1 MAINFSA
8 SFAACLAANLKMPR
22 HVMYCISQDTGAP
35 YVLYKDGMDR
45 NPQTQWGSSLP
56 DTNYSSHGLPP
67 PTSSPQH
74 QTAQHTTPQCGSGT
88 APIDNTGSSGN
99 DPVPALGSPVA
110 SPYPAAVPESQTTS
124 NNNNNNNTNNNNNN
138 NNHPANLSTDED
150 LQDNQ
155 TSPTTNASGLP
166 PTAEVPSSQQ
176 SCFNPPAAPLQ
187 TTTSTSNTH
196 SNHGSNL
203 TNGNQPTDLQ
213 VQSGQPAYPGQQPHY
228 YKDSR
233 NGSLNSN
240 QNNSLQ
246 SSPMPHHMLGNIPG
260 GFSSAAALHYL
271 KQPGV
276 MLGSLGGIDGGSGN
290 SHPLVG
296 GSDGLYGGS
305 NGMPDLLS
313 PSQQMSGGH
322 HQNGLGGKMKNSNGI
337 NGDLR
342 LFKCLTCGK
351 DFKQKS
357 TLLQHERI
365 HTDSRPYGCPEC
377 GKRFRQQSHLTQ
389 HLRIHANE
397 KPYACV
403 YCERT
408 FRQRAILNQ
417 HLRIHS
423 DVSPH
428 LIFKNG
434 MTPTLWPS
442 DVPFPADEGKEE
454 VASTYGDGD
463 SQHPDQNRNSC
474 FSPSDPM
481 QYPAYFKDAKGMNHS
496 VFGSG
501 NFGALQYLKN
511 GINGNKGCLPDV
523 IQHGRSAGMP
533 LYVRC
538 PICQK
543 EFKQKSTLLQHG
555 CIHIES
561 RPYPCPECGK
571 RFRQQSHLTQH
582 LRIHTNEKPYGCVYC
597 GRNFRQR
604 TILNQHLRIHT
615 GEKPYKCQQ
624 CGKDF
629 RQKAILDQHTRTHQ
643 GDRPFCC
650 PMPNCRRRFATE
662 PEVKKHID
670 NHMNPHAAKNRRSS
684 SSSLDLKHLSGPTGG
699 PLNGSLDLKHLSSA
713 NPLNG
718 MDRNAAALLPGV
730 VKPEL
735 YFPQCYAPNFNGTGT
750 TPSFP
755 PSGQTTPGTTAAAA
769 GSSNEFKS
777 PNTAIQAQ

>member
-8 SFAACLAANLKMPR
+8 SFAACLAAGLKVPR
-22 HVMYCISQDTGAP
+22 QIMYCISQDTAAP

-45 NPQTQWGSSLP
+45 AQSQWGPQDAYPPPQQQTTTGAGSPQQALGPTVPLGVEADTVPPRDQSLP
-56 DTNYSSHGLPP
+56 
-67 PTSSPQH
+67 SP
-74 QTAQHTTPQCGSGT
+74 
-88 APIDNTGSSGN
+88 AP
-99 DPVPALGSPVA
+99 
-110 SPYPAAVPESQTTS
+110 SPYPATQAEPREDEIQPEQPTMDLEPRPASQCFS
-124 NNNNNNNTNNNNNN
+124 
-138 NNHPANLSTDED
+138 AD
-150 LQDNQ
+150 LQ
-155 TSPTTNASGLP
+155 
-166 PTAEVPSSQQ
+166 QQ
-176 SCFNPPAAPLQ
+176 QQQQAYQQYARAPPPAAP
-187 TTTSTSNTH
+187 
-196 SNHGSNL
+196 
-203 TNGNQPTDLQ
+203 PP
-213 VQSGQPAYPGQQPHY
+213 VPP
-228 YKDSR
+228 
-233 NGSLNSN
+233 
-240 QNNSLQ
+240 
-246 SSPMPHHMLGNIPG
+246 HMLGAG
-260 GFSSAAALHYL
+260 SFSALQYL

-276 MLGSLGGIDGGSGN
+276 MLTSLGPDGSGQLDQYTN
-290 SHPLVG
+290 MQDLRTASLPDVIQQQHA
-296 GSDGLYGGS
+296 GLKK
-305 NGMPDLLS
+305 NN
-313 PSQQMSGGH
+313 
-322 HQNGLGGKMKNSNGI
+322 NGLSGE
-337 NGDLR
+337 LR

-423 DVSPH
+423 GEKPYECPECGKHFRQKAILNQHVRTHQDVSPH
-428 LIFKNG
+428 LVFKNG
-434 MTPTLWPS
+434 INPTLWPQ
-442 DVPFPADEGKEE
+442 DVPFPPDEGKEE
-454 VASTYGDGD
+454 VQSTYGDGD
-463 SQHPDQNRNSC
+463 NSDRTSC
-474 FSPSDPM
+474 FSPNGIAGNL
-481 QYPAYFKDAKGMNHS
+481 QYPAYFKDAKGMNHT
-496 VFGSG
+496 VFGG
-501 NFGALQYLKN
+501 GTNFGALQYLKQQQP
-511 GINGNKGCLPDV
+511 GKSGLPDV

-615 GEKPYKCQQ
+615 GEKPYKCGQ

-670 NHMNPHAAKNRRSS
+670 NHMNPHAAKTRRDS
-684 SSSLDLKHLSGPTGG
+684 TGSDG
-699 PLNGSLDLKHLSSA
+699 KLPG
-713 NPLNG
+713 NG
-718 MDRNAAALLPGV
+718 MLPRGLTPTTV

-735 YFPQCYAPNFNGTGT
+735 YFPQCYAPSFN
-750 TPSFP
+750 P
-755 PSGQTTPGTTAAAA
+755 PASVSQFQTANP
-769 GSSNEFKS
+769 EFKP
-777 PNTAIQAQ
+777 PNPLPTQ

>member
-1 MAINFSA
+1 MLTSLGPMGTGGGGESGGQLVDGGANGHPYGVA
-8 SFAACLAANLKMPR
+8 STNMQDMRAA
-22 HVMYCISQDTGAP
+22 
-35 YVLYKDGMDR
+35 
-45 NPQTQWGSSLP
+45 SLP
-56 DTNYSSHGLPP
+56 DIIQQQQQQ
-67 PTSSPQH
+67 QH
-74 QTAQHTTPQCGSGT
+74 QQQQGMVGKAGKG
-88 APIDNTGSSGN
+88 G
-99 DPVPALGSPVA
+99 
-110 SPYPAAVPESQTTS
+110 
-124 NNNNNNNTNNNNNN
+124 
-138 NNHPANLSTDED
+138 ANGE
-150 LQDNQ
+150 
-155 TSPTTNASGLP
+155 
-166 PTAEVPSSQQ
+166 
-176 SCFNPPAAPLQ
+176 
-187 TTTSTSNTH
+187 
-196 SNHGSNL
+196 
-203 TNGNQPTDLQ
+203 
-213 VQSGQPAYPGQQPHY
+213 
-228 YKDSR
+228 
-233 NGSLNSN
+233 
-240 QNNSLQ
+240 
-246 SSPMPHHMLGNIPG
+246 
-260 GFSSAAALHYL
+260 
-271 KQPGV
+271 
-276 MLGSLGGIDGGSGN
+276 
-290 SHPLVG
+290 
-296 GSDGLYGGS
+296 
-305 NGMPDLLS
+305 
-313 PSQQMSGGH
+313 
-322 HQNGLGGKMKNSNGI
+322 
-337 NGDLR
+337 LR

-423 DVSPH
+423 GEKPYQCPECGKHFRQKAILNQHVRTHQDVSPH
-428 LIFKNG
+428 LVFKNG
-434 MTPTLWPS
+434 MTPTLWPQ
-442 DVPFPADEGKEE
+442 DVPYPPDAEKDDA
-454 VASTYGDGD
+454 ASTFGGGEDGS
-463 SQHPDQNRNSC
+463 SQQADQRGSGQC
-474 FSPSDPM
+474 FSPDALQ
-481 QYPAYFKDAKGMNHS
+481 QYPAYFKDSKGTNHAA
-496 VFGSG
+496 FGGG
-501 NFGALQYLKN
+501 NFAALQYLKQ
-511 GINGNKGCLPDV
+511 GQGGKGCLPDV

-615 GEKPYKCQQ
+615 GEKPYKCSQ

-662 PEVKKHID
+662 PEVKKHIE
-670 NHMNPHAAKNRRSS
+670 NHMNPHAAKSRRSN
-684 SSSLDLKHLSGPTGG
+684 SLTESKHHPVGAMGGAGDRGPPLLSRGIPPT
-699 PLNGSLDLKHLSSA
+699 A
-713 NPLNG
+713 
-718 MDRNAAALLPGV
+718 V

-735 YFPQCYAPNFNGTGT
+735 YFPQCYAPAFNH
-750 TPSFP
+750 
-755 PSGQTTPGTTAAAA
+755 QAAA
-769 GSSNEFKS
+769 GPGAQFPGNPNPAPGNGEFK
-777 PNTAIQAQ
+777 PPTGLPAQ

>member
-8 SFAACLAANLKMPR
+8 SFAACLAAGLKVPR
-22 HVMYCISQDTGAP
+22 QIMYCISQDTGAP

-45 NPQTQWGSSLP
+45 TQSQWGVHDNYGAPQQTSSGAASPQQACGPTVPLGVEADSVPPRDQSLP
-56 DTNYSSHGLPP
+56 
-67 PTSSPQH
+67 SP
-74 QTAQHTTPQCGSGT
+74 
-88 APIDNTGSSGN
+88 AP
-99 DPVPALGSPVA
+99 
-110 SPYPAAVPESQTTS
+110 SPYPATQAEPREDDIPPE
-124 NNNNNNNTNNNNNN
+124 
-138 NNHPANLSTDED
+138 
-150 LQDNQ
+150 
-155 TSPTTNASGLP
+155 P
-166 PTAEVPSSQQ
+166 PTMDLEQRPSSQCFATDLQQPPPPPPQQQ
-176 SCFNPPAAPLQ
+176 SAYHQYSRVPPPAAP
-187 TTTSTSNTH
+187 
-196 SNHGSNL
+196 
-203 TNGNQPTDLQ
+203 PP
-213 VQSGQPAYPGQQPHY
+213 VPP
-228 YKDSR
+228 
-233 NGSLNSN
+233 
-240 QNNSLQ
+240 
-246 SSPMPHHMLGNIPG
+246 HMLGAG
-260 GFSSAAALHYL
+260 SFSALHYL

-276 MLGSLGGIDGGSGN
+276 MLSSLGQDNGGPVDQYN
-290 SHPLVG
+290 SSMQDLR
-296 GSDGLYGGS
+296 SASL
-305 NGMPDLLS
+305 PDVI
-313 PSQQMSGGH
+313 QQQQ
-322 HQNGLGGKMKNSNGI
+322 HQMKANKNALG
-337 NGDLR
+337 GDLR

-423 DVSPH
+423 GEKPYECPECGKHFRQKAILNQHVRTHQDVSPH
-428 LIFKNG
+428 LVFKNG
-434 MTPTLWPS
+434 LNPTLWPQ
-442 DVPFPADEGKEE
+442 DVPFPQDEGKEE
-454 VASTYGDGD
+454 VTSTYGDGD
-463 SQHPDQNRNSC
+463 TTAGQQDRSC
-474 FSPSDPM
+474 FSPGSVAGNL
-481 QYPAYFKDAKGMNHS
+481 QYPAYFKDAKGINHS
-496 VFGSG
+496 VFGAAA
-501 NFGALQYLKN
+501 NFGALQYLKQ
-511 GINGNKGCLPDV
+511 GQVGKLPDV

-615 GEKPYKCQQ
+615 GEKPYKCAQ

-670 NHMNPHAAKNRRSS
+670 NHMNPHAAKTRRNS
-684 SSSLDLKHLSGPTGG
+684 TGSDG
-699 PLNGSLDLKHLSSA
+699 GKQNG
-713 NPLNG
+713 
-718 MDRNAAALLPGV
+718 LLPRGLTPTTV

-735 YFPQCYAPNFNGTGT
+735 YFPQCYAPSFN
-750 TPSFP
+750 P
-755 PSGQTTPGTTAAAA
+755 PSGVAQFQGPTSEYKT
-769 GSSNEFKS
+769 SNGL
-777 PNTAIQAQ
+777 PAQ

>member
-1 MAINFSA
+1 
-8 SFAACLAANLKMPR
+8 
-22 HVMYCISQDTGAP
+22 
-35 YVLYKDGMDR
+35 MDR
-45 NPQTQWGSSLP
+45 AQTQWGVHDNYGGPQQTSSGAASPQQACGPTVPLGVEADAGPPRDQSLP
-56 DTNYSSHGLPP
+56 
-67 PTSSPQH
+67 SP
-74 QTAQHTTPQCGSGT
+74 
-88 APIDNTGSSGN
+88 AP
-99 DPVPALGSPVA
+99 
-110 SPYPAAVPESQTTS
+110 SPYPATQAEPRE
-124 NNNNNNNTNNNNNN
+124 
-138 NNHPANLSTDED
+138 DD
-150 LQDNQ
+150 LQ
-155 TSPTTNASGLP
+155 PEP
-166 PTAEVPSSQQ
+166 PSMDLEQRPSSQCFATDLQQPPPPPQQQQPQQ
-176 SCFNPPAAPLQ
+176 SAYHQYSRVPPPAAP
-187 TTTSTSNTH
+187 
-196 SNHGSNL
+196 
-203 TNGNQPTDLQ
+203 PP
-213 VQSGQPAYPGQQPHY
+213 VPP
-228 YKDSR
+228 
-233 NGSLNSN
+233 
-240 QNNSLQ
+240 
-246 SSPMPHHMLGNIPG
+246 HMLGAG
-260 GFSSAAALHYL
+260 SFSALHYL

-276 MLGSLGGIDGGSGN
+276 MLTSLGQETNGPVDQYTSSMQDLRSATLPDVIQQQHHVGMKQHKNSLGGE
-290 SHPLVG
+290 
-296 GSDGLYGGS
+296 
-305 NGMPDLLS
+305 
-313 PSQQMSGGH
+313 
-322 HQNGLGGKMKNSNGI
+322 
-337 NGDLR
+337 LR

-428 LIFKNG
+428 LVFKNG
-434 MTPTLWPS
+434 LNPTLWPQ
-442 DVPFPADEGKEE
+442 DVPFPQDEGKEE
-454 VASTYGDGD
+454 VTSTYGDGETNAT
-463 SQHPDQNRNSC
+463 QPDRSGC
-474 FSPSDPM
+474 FSPGSIASNL
-481 QYPAYFKDAKGMNHS
+481 QYPAYFKDAKGINHS
-496 VFGSG
+496 VFGAAA
-501 NFGALQYLKN
+501 NFGALQYLKQSQ
-511 GINGNKGCLPDV
+511 GGKLPDV

-615 GEKPYKCQQ
+615 GEKPYKCGQ

-670 NHMNPHAAKNRRSS
+670 NHMNPHAAKSRRNSTGSDSS
-684 SSSLDLKHLSGPTGG
+684 KQVTPNGILPRGLTPTT
-699 PLNGSLDLKHLSSA
+699 
-713 NPLNG
+713 
-718 MDRNAAALLPGV
+718 V

-735 YFPQCYAPNFNGTGT
+735 YFPQCYAPSFN
-750 TPSFP
+750 P
-755 PSGQTTPGTTAAAA
+755 PSGVTQFQGPTSEYKTPNGL
-769 GSSNEFKS
+769 
-777 PNTAIQAQ
+777 PAQ